1 MESAV
6 SLGPSGSHLTS
17 RDMWYS
23 RQMWKAWRASSRI
36 SDFLLPLRRMDS
48 TFWLSEYQRTSK
60 GFQSETGSFKLSPGQ
75 TLNTFCQGPIL
86 IKCQNRNQTVGTTG
100 WTGSIGKS
108 YLDRKRLTSPINF
121 AVEGMYI
128 IHPKLDLW
136 NGISDK
142 RTSLSQERAEFTTEK
157 KISGHNVDNW
167 PHAAGKRNN
176 RACYTSDS
184 FNVNVAGRWRRWQC
198 PEISSQFNNTII
210 GSFNRTI
217 NGVENNS

>member
-23 RQMWKAWRASSRI
+23 RQMWKAWRASSRT
-36 SDFLLPLRRMDS
+36 SDFLLSLRRMDS
-48 TFWLSEYQRTSK
+48 MFWLSEYQRTSK

-157 KISGHNVDNW
+157 RFLAIMWTTDHMQLESEIIWPATLVTVLTWMLQGGGGDDNVPRSVVNLTI
-167 PHAAGKRNN
+167 PSSAAL
-176 RACYTSDS
+176 TE
-184 FNVNVAGRWRRWQC
+184 
-198 PEISSQFNNTII
+198 P
-210 GSFNRTI
+210 
-217 NGVENNS
+217 